1 MEKSDPYSERIEAVS
16 TSTPAMS
23 DAEKQ
28 QHDDAVGANL
38 ELDESS
44 LPPGYFTSKFFIGSM
59 AGIGLG
65 LMAGVAAFGYAAPI
79 LGLINADIGPVGVP
93 CLIPTPISGPFVS
106 EIRLLTCN
114 RTRTSFGLPSATLL
128 LPLSHSLSLDVYQTS
143 LAVAGSSLVA
153 QDLACSVRSSA
164 PSPRT

>member
-1 MEKSDPYSERIEAVS
+1 MEKSEPYSERIEAVS
-16 TSTPAMS
+16 TTSPASS

-28 QHDDAVGANL
+28 HYDDAVGANL

-79 LGLINADIGPVGVP
+79 LGLINADIGPVSCS
-93 CLIPTPISGPFVS
+93 CLSPGYYN
-106 EIRLLTCN
+106 E
-114 RTRTSFGLPSATLL
+114 SAIL
-128 LPLSHSLSLDVYQTS
+128 
-143 LAVAGSSLVA
+143 
-153 QDLACSVRSSA
+153 
-164 PSPRT
+164 